1 MSSSSL
7 SSPVT
12 ATAKIPKRVFT
23 PFTASEVDRYNR
35 GNLIQPS
42 KEFPKVTAGKRTFDD
57 TTTPNSAAWKACAHP
72 EGALYFCD
80 IRRRIYTDSDVRDD
94 KTRRTIEKCIL
105 RLAHLAK
112 PHSII
117 FPSPSLELVLE
128 LTKGKRK
135 ECRYYFV
142 DGQKRLL
149 FWMHDWVPKKMYAN
163 LRGVKDPSHITDDV
177 VRLQCVA
184 IMITEIALEMQYWMH
199 CELYPHQRTF
209 DTAIYRELCGLIIHA
224 NAESITSDTS
234 LAPFESAELSKMMDI
249 MRVLKDSTEQVN
261 DPLFCVVARFMCI
274 FSRIHFLNF
283 HGQPHAR
290 LDVDRTVYHSPV
302 RRRCTSILLRML
314 SLILFG
320 APWRYVETLRGV
332 WVDETVN
339 LPRWRAFVGNILNE
353 WGGFTIYSTVM
364 LAVDVSLLAIIHT
377 DTTTYQSA
385 KYMTEITDTVI
396 GVDNMA
402 IMFSV
407 PFGLLIWGMASFL
420 VAFLYLI
427 FSSSY
432 LPTLATTTPGIILVT
447 VLVAWPVWVAME
459 RSLGQW
465 MKNAVNIWHGVVR
478 TGWEGKGWGSQ
489 SLRSWRERG
498 ESLRAIEIRRGSVG
512 TIETGI
518 LETGSRRDFAPAS
531 LGREGR
537 KTVSWAETPEDV
549 QAHVGVG
556 AGFGTENDIRDL
568 QASEDAS
575 EPQPFRRTLKESTR
589 AFVVIELPSHAL
601 SSICW
606 TRA

>member
-1 MSSSSL
+1 
-7 SSPVT
+7 
-12 ATAKIPKRVFT
+12 
-23 PFTASEVDRYNR
+23 
-35 GNLIQPS
+35 
-42 KEFPKVTAGKRTFDD
+42 
-57 TTTPNSAAWKACAHP
+57 
-72 EGALYFCD
+72 
-80 IRRRIYTDSDVRDD
+80 
-94 KTRRTIEKCIL
+94 
-105 RLAHLAK
+105 
-112 PHSII
+112 
-117 FPSPSLELVLE
+117 
-128 LTKGKRK
+128 
-135 ECRYYFV
+135 
-142 DGQKRLL
+142 
-149 FWMHDWVPKKMYAN
+149 
-163 LRGVKDPSHITDDV
+163 
-177 VRLQCVA
+177 
-184 IMITEIALEMQYWMH
+184 
-199 CELYPHQRTF
+199 
-209 DTAIYRELCGLIIHA
+209 
-224 NAESITSDTS
+224 
-234 LAPFESAELSKMMDI
+234 
-249 MRVLKDSTEQVN
+249 
-261 DPLFCVVARFMCI
+261 
-274 FSRIHFLNF
+274 
-283 HGQPHAR
+283 
-290 LDVDRTVYHSPV
+290 
-302 RRRCTSILLRML
+302 ML

-377 DTTTYQSA
+377 DTTTYQSVSVIATYISVVCTVGSIVASVVLTGMWRDKAENAEGVA

-498 ESLRAIEIRRGSVG
+498 ESLRTIEIRRGSVG

-537 KTVSWAETPEDV
+537 KTVSWAEAPEDV

-556 AGFGTENDIRDL
+556 AGFGAENDIRDL

-575 EPQPFRRTLKESTR
+575 EPQVLEMTKM
-589 AFVVIELPSHAL
+589 V
-601 SSICW
+601 
-606 TRA
+606 